1 MNPEWRKMTKYNTI
15 LFAWAPKPYPA
26 QSPLFLVKTIWE
38 KKTKPGPHAAPLGPL
53 HLQFSPPWQVTAEVG
68 TAVVAVAAVQVNP
81 QHLTCAACAA
91 PLPKHGGGPW
101 DLRESGRAY
110 LKHCENSRENMI
122 HHQFWGTLYSGKQ
135 MISTAK
141 CSFWTEMVML
151 P

>member
-1 MNPEWRKMTKYNTI
+1 M
-15 LFAWAPKPYPA
+15 
-26 QSPLFLVKTIWE
+26 
-38 KKTKPGPHAAPLGPL
+38 KKKHQNQGPMRPHFGPL

-110 LKHCENSRENMI
+110 LKYCENSRENMI
-122 HHQFWGTLYSGKQ
+122 HHQF
-135 MISTAK
+135 
-141 CSFWTEMVML
+141 
-151 P
+151 